1 MNKILIKG
9 LRNLPRDQKFLLG
22 DRIQNLAG
30 DVLEQL
36 IEAFYLPKDQKGPI
50 LRKVNINL
58 EKLRHFFRLCFE
70 LGYINSTQLKH
81 WNDPVQELGRMV
93 GGWLK
98 TLEK

>member
-1 MNKILIKG
+1 MNKTLNKG

-30 DVLEQL
+30 DVLEQI
-36 IEAFYLPKDQKGPI
+36 IEAFYSPQYRKASI

-70 LGYINSTQLKH
+70 LGHINSSQLKQ
-81 WNDPVQELGRMV
+81 WNEPVQELGRMT
-93 GGWLK
+93 GGWLNW
-98 TLEK
+98 LEK